1 MSNQGVG
8 SEIQEECRKLQRTS
22 DIVSAS
28 WSTEILA
35 YESTSNKPNSL
46 GVVTDET
53 LFPYHNDLYA
63 LLDCFDGLG
72 DTRNDEDGTIIPPS
86 PAPLPSRYLN
96 GHRRKRSALTV
107 DAHGVEIMEL
117 AMLDGHLPNSAWA
130 IRNAIMPLERKEQ
143 FADENERENNQEE
156 QPHQPRPAVR
166 QQNDRIMHRNPRF
179 WNILMD
185 SKSEITRIAS
195 SDISLLPMLDNGFGD
210 DDDSDN
216 WEDIDDSN
224 SDVILTADVTTSPN
238 GHLARN
244 FTFLAWWEQTIINER
259 RGMTSSMAGPQ
270 ANLPSFVYLKVLMH
284 SLSELQSDHRL
295 ARAVLLLMTDCKFCS
310 TDSSSANEDEESGLE
325 CLRRLLSVLS
335 FGYTPC
341 DGKNLLSDDER
352 YMRMSFGLAHISIYS
367 PCDRSNRVLS

>member
-1 MSNQGVG
+1 MSNLGID
-8 SEIQEECRKLQRTS
+8 SEIQEECRKLQQTS

-35 YESTSNKPNSL
+35 YENTSSNKPNSL

-72 DTRNDEDGTIIPPS
+72 GDTRNEEEDNNTIIPPS

-96 GHRRKRSALTV
+96 GHRRKRSAPTV

-143 FADENERENNQEE
+143 FAADENEREDNHEEE
-156 QPHQPRPAVR
+156 QPHQAVR
-166 QQNDRIMHRNPRF
+166 QQHNDGIMHRNPRF

-195 SDISLLPMLDNGFGD
+195 SDISLMPILLDNGFGD

-216 WEDIDDSN
+216 NWEDIDDSN
-224 SDVILTADVTTSPN
+224 SDVIALKADATTATY
-238 GHLARN
+238 GCLARN
-244 FTFLAWWEQTIINER
+244 FTFLSWWEQTIISER
-259 RGMTSSMAGPQ
+259 KGMTSSMAVPQ
-270 ANLPSFVYLKVLMH
+270 ANLPSYLYLKVLMH
-284 SLSELQSDHRL
+284 SLSELQGDHRL
-295 ARAVLLLMTDCKFCS
+295 ARAVLLLMTDYKFCS
-310 TDSSSANEDEESGLE
+310 TDSDEESGLE

-335 FGYTPC
+335 FGYIPC
-341 DGKNLLSDDER
+341 DGKNLLSDDKR
-352 YMRMSFGLAHISIYS
+352 YMTCHLG
-367 PCDRSNRVLS
+367 